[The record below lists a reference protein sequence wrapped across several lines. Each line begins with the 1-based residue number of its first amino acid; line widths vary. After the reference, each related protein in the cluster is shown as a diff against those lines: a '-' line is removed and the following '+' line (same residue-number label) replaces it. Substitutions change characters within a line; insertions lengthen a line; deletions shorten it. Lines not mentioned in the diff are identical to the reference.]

1 MQWQQTIFTV
11 LTKSNVA
18 AFHASF
24 PISQI
29 TSKESQSFMD
39 GERVKERIMN
49 VFENSSFLNCQSSSL
64 ISDHALQILWHI

>member
-1 MQWQQTIFTV
+1 MQWQQNIFTV

-29 TSKESQSFMD
+29 TGKEPLSFM
-39 GERVKERIMN
+39 ESECVKECLMK
-49 VFENSSFLNCQSSSL
+49 VLEV
-64 ISDHALQILWHI
+64 LWCGKQ